1 MAALGRRRKSAA
13 VKGGSRSFHARAMAG
28 SPSKI
33 EIAISR
39 AGLSNAREPRGG
51 SHRAYREISTM
62 AQARQGSKRKRSKAA
77 VLGAAG
83 VSLAMAGG
91 ANAPAAYAPSQDPGP
106 RILLAEE
113 EIFDVSLATFHV
125 FDKERDSSS
134 ANGLRL
140 AAGCRGGGCACGGG
154 HGGCGSGGHGGCGS
168 HGGCAGHLGG
178 CGGCG
183 CGGHHGCRGCGGCG
197 CGLGVWLGG
206 CSGCGG
212 GCGPCWEWDPA
223 RGIWPNC

>member
-1 MAALGRRRKSAA
+1 
-13 VKGGSRSFHARAMAG
+13 
-28 SPSKI
+28 
-33 EIAISR
+33 
-39 AGLSNAREPRGG
+39 
-51 SHRAYREISTM
+51 M
-62 AQARQGSKRKRSKAA
+62 AQARQGSKRKRSKAV

-91 ANAPAAYAPSQDPGP
+91 ANAPAANAPSQDPGP

-113 EIFDVSLATFHV
+113 EVFDVSLATFHV
-125 FDKERDSSS
+125 FDKERDTSS

-140 AAGCRGGGCACGGG
+140 AAGCRGGGCGGG
-154 HGGCGSGGHGGCGS
+154 HGGCGCGGHGGCGCGG

>member
-1 MAALGRRRKSAA
+1 MA
-13 VKGGSRSFHARAMAG
+13 H
-28 SPSKI
+28 
-33 EIAISR
+33 
-39 AGLSNAREPRGG
+39 
-51 SHRAYREISTM
+51 
-62 AQARQGSKRKRSKAA
+62 ARQGSKRKRSKAA
-77 VLGAAG
+77 VLAAAEF
-83 VSLAMAGG
+83 LWQWRA
-91 ANAPAAYAPSQDPGP
+91 APTHPQRTHRPKTPDREFFSP
-106 RILLAEE
+106 RRKYLMSAWRP
-113 EIFDVSLATFHV
+113 FTCSTR
-125 FDKERDSSS
+125 KENSSS

-140 AAGCRGGGCACGGG
+140 AAGCRGGGCGCGGG
-154 HGGCGSGGHGGCGS
+154 HGGCGCGGHGGCGCGGHGGCGCGG

>member
-1 MAALGRRRKSAA
+1 M
-13 VKGGSRSFHARAMAG
+13 V
-28 SPSKI
+28 
-33 EIAISR
+33 
-39 AGLSNAREPRGG
+39 
-51 SHRAYREISTM
+51 
-62 AQARQGSKRKRSKAA
+62 
-77 VLGAAG
+77 
-83 VSLAMAGG
+83 GG
-91 ANAPAAYAPSQDPGP
+91 ANAPAANAPFQDPGP
-106 RILLAEE
+106 RILLVEE

-140 AAGCRGGGCACGGG
+140 AAGCRGGGCGCGGG
-154 HGGCGSGGHGGCGS
+154 HGGCGCGGHGGCGCGG

-206 CSGCGG
+206 RRGRGG
-212 GCGPCWEWDPA
+212 GCGPCWDGDPA
-223 RGIWPNC
+223 RGICELLGQLFHGVHTPNRLIRLAFFFARAVRLLDTRKRHTEQGEGLFLQAVGRASIWIVRRSPSGSATSLIVSVPS

>member
-1 MAALGRRRKSAA
+1 MPAQALTRPSSDAARIRFAALLHLAPESRHTPIGRYT
-13 VKGGSRSFHARAMAG
+13 
-28 SPSKI
+28 PP
-33 EIAISR
+33 
-39 AGLSNAREPRGG
+39 PRYANPAPLYCHWDRGKLALNG
-51 SHRAYREISTM
+51 RP
-62 AQARQGSKRKRSKAA
+62 

-125 FDKERDSSS
+125 FDKERDSRS

-140 AAGCRGGGCACGGG
+140 AAGCRGGGCGCGGG
-154 HGGCGSGGHGGCGS
+154 MAAAAAEAIMVAEVAAAAVAAWVLGC
-168 HGGCAGHLGG
+168 
-178 CGGCG
+178 
-183 CGGHHGCRGCGGCG
+183 
-197 CGLGVWLGG
+197 

-212 GCGPCWEWDPA
+212 GCRPCWEWDPA

>member
-1 MAALGRRRKSAA
+1 MAD
-13 VKGGSRSFHARAMAG
+13 
-28 SPSKI
+28 
-33 EIAISR
+33 
-39 AGLSNAREPRGG
+39 
-51 SHRAYREISTM
+51 
-62 AQARQGSKRKRSKAA
+62 ARQGSKRKRSKAA
-77 VLGAAG
+77 VLGDAG

-91 ANAPAAYAPSQDPGP
+91 ANAPAANAPSQDPGP

-140 AAGCRGGGCACGGG
+140 AALRRDVVVGAAAGGMA
-154 HGGCGSGGHGGCGS
+154 
-168 HGGCAGHLGG
+168 AAAAEAIMVAEVAA
-178 CGGCG
+178 
-183 CGGHHGCRGCGGCG
+183 CG

-212 GCGPCWEWDPA
+212 GCGPCWEWDPG

>member
-1 MAALGRRRKSAA
+1 MA
-13 VKGGSRSFHARAMAG
+13 
-28 SPSKI
+28 
-33 EIAISR
+33 
-39 AGLSNAREPRGG
+39 
-51 SHRAYREISTM
+51 Y
-62 AQARQGSKRKRSKAA
+62 ARQGSKRKRSKAA

-91 ANAPAAYAPSQDPGP
+91 ASAPAANAPSQDPGP

-140 AAGCRGGGCACGGG
+140 AAGCRGGGCGCGGG
-154 HGGCGSGGHGGCGS
+154 HGGCGCGGHGGCGCGG
-168 HGGCAGHLGG
+168 HGGCVGHLGGCGG

>member
-1 MAALGRRRKSAA
+1 
-13 VKGGSRSFHARAMAG
+13 
-28 SPSKI
+28 
-33 EIAISR
+33 
-39 AGLSNAREPRGG
+39 
-51 SHRAYREISTM
+51 M
-62 AQARQGSKRKRSKAA
+62 AQARQGSKRKRSKAV

-91 ANAPAAYAPSQDPGP
+91 ANAPAANAPSQDPGP

-125 FDKERDSSS
+125 FDKERDTSS

-140 AAGCRGGGCACGGG
+140 AAGCRGGGCGGG
-154 HGGCGSGGHGGCGS
+154 H
-168 HGGCAGHLGG
+168 
-178 CGGCG
+178 GGCG